1 MPRTL
6 LRNRDWITTQEWS
19 RAELEAVLGLAQ
31 DLKMRF
37 SSGEPHELLR
47 GKTNYL
53 IFYNP
58 SLRTRNSFETGMT
71 QLGGHANFLSPSS
84 MYSPGTSETAAPGD
98 LVKESREAVSDTA
111 RVLSRYGHAISIRM
125 FQDATGW
132 VHGRGNAILREF
144 AKWADIPIINMED
157 DVYHPCQA
165 MADLLTLKEHLGN
178 VEGKKIAIT
187 WAYSDKDRTIGV
199 MHSAALL
206 CTRFGMNVTVAHP
219 KGYEF
224 DDHVTAWCQENAAEF
239 GGSYTYTDDIDEA
252 FRDAD
257 AVMPKS
263 WISNDYLPPKNP
275 KIDLEG
281 ARELNRRYKHWKC
294 TEEKLGLCKE
304 SVLYMHCAPVDR
316 GNEVTD
322 EIVDGPRSVVFD
334 QAENR
339 LHVQKAIM
347 CLVMGGRP

>member
-1 MPRTL
+1 MPRSL

-19 RAELEAVLGLAQ
+19 RAELEAVLALAQ
-31 DLKMRF
+31 ELKVRF
-37 SSGEPHELLR
+37 SAGEPHELLR
-47 GKTNYL
+47 AKTNYL

-71 QLGGHANFLSPSS
+71 QLGGHANYLSPAS
-84 MYSPGTSETAAPGD
+84 MYSPGTSEVAAAGD
-98 LVKESREAVSDTA
+98 LVKESKEAVSDTA

-132 VHGRGNAILREF
+132 VHGRGNATLREF
-144 AKWADIPIINMED
+144 AQWADIPIINMED

-178 VEGKKIAIT
+178 LEGKKIAIT

-224 DDHVTAWCQENAAEF
+224 DNHVTAWCQENAAEF
-239 GGSYTYTDDIDEA
+239 GGSYTYTDDMDAA
-252 FRDAD
+252 FQDAD

-281 ARELNRRYKHWKC
+281 ARELNRRYRHWKC
-294 TEEKLGLCKE
+294 TEEKLALCKE
-304 SVLYMHCAPVDR
+304 NVLYMHCAPIDR

>member
-1 MPRTL
+1 MPRSL

-19 RAELEAVLGLAQ
+19 RAELEAVLALAQ
-31 DLKMRF
+31 ELKVRF
-37 SSGEPHELLR
+37 SAGEPHELLR
-47 GKTNYL
+47 AKTNYL

-71 QLGGHANFLSPSS
+71 QLGGHANYLSPAS
-84 MYSPGTSETAAPGD
+84 MYSPGTSEVAAAGD
-98 LVKESREAVSDTA
+98 LVKESKEAVSDTA

-132 VHGRGNAILREF
+132 VHGRGNATLREF
-144 AKWADIPIINMED
+144 AQWADIPIINMED

-178 VEGKKIAIT
+178 LEGKKIAIT

-239 GGSYTYTDDIDEA
+239 GGSYTYTDDMDEA
-252 FRDAD
+252 FQDAD

-281 ARELNRRYKHWKC
+281 ARELNRRYRHWKC
-294 TEEKLGLCKE
+294 TEEKLALCKE
-304 SVLYMHCAPVDR
+304 NVLYMHCAPIDR